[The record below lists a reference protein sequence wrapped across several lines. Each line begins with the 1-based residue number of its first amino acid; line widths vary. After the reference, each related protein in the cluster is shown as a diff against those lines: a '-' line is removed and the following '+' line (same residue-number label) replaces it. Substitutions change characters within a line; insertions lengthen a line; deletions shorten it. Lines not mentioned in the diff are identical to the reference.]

1 MTGKIDGSPL
11 KHWNTALLCVVFL
24 FLFYSSIPV
33 FSQLRFKHLTINDQ
47 LSSNYVNS
55 IFKDHNGFVWVATE
69 SGLNRFDG
77 YEVVRFFKNKDD
89 ITGISGNNIFSIL
102 ADRNNRIWFGTNHG
116 ISVYTSETNRF
127 VQLDIK
133 RSNYDSFYA
142 RDIDST
148 IDNRM
153 IVTSP
158 SAIFEY
164 SQSDFSRKVLI
175 DFEKFERD
183 YDGETFFQSCIVPN
197 NKIISATQHNLFLY
211 EKEHPERVEMIQ
223 HSVGNVRRMRVLNN
237 NELMLVGDNGVHI
250 FDATLKSV
258 KPFQLL
264 GIPSN
269 FFKQEFWDFY
279 FEGNKKLWLASTIS
293 GLFCVDLTNSKID
306 VYKYDKFN
314 EYSLSNNSVRALLV
328 DDNGVLWVGT
338 QHGGL
343 NYSLLDNPKKFKTHS
358 IPDNPILG
366 NSNIYAAL
374 FQDSN
379 GSMWVGTDGGGMM
392 VYNSKLQDFTHYRV
406 GDKGSEFMST
416 NSVLA
421 IREDNN
427 RNVWIGGYRSQLAY
441 FNLDTRKWTIQK
453 LNCEHELCNGIHN
466 FRFIFKDSK
475 GRMWFA
481 TNHHGVFMY
490 DGVRFHSLTRSNS
503 GLIDNYVI
511 SISERK
517 PDEIWVGTYNGACII
532 NPNNFQEKTHF
543 KHDAHNLNSLSN
555 DWVYTFHLDNK
566 GRFWL
571 GTSEGLNLYNPDSK
585 SFTSYGFRQGFAS
598 EVFYGILEDD
608 DNYLWLSTSGGL
620 IRYNHDLQRV
630 FNYTKNDGLPTNEFH
645 HASCVKSRTG
655 EFFFGSNDGLV
666 HFKPSDI
673 QLDSILPNTVIS
685 GVQVFFEDIDMKE
698 YRSEKHP
705 NTLVFNHWQSTISIR
720 YAGVN
725 FISNRDNVY
734 SYKLKGYQDKWIEV
748 GNRREVIFTNLDPGH
763 YVFLVRS
770 KNKDGIEGEQIA
782 ELNFIILTPWW
793 KTTWFRIIVLILAL
807 LLGFLFFQY
816 RISIV
821 QKQER
826 RIKKM
831 LDERTSELNS
841 KNRELILKT
850 NQLDDMNALLIVQQK
865 RLEEQTNELSANN
878 ERLNELNKTKDR
890 FFSVVA
896 HDLKNPLNSILG
908 LSSVLADNEYDMDE
922 AYRSKVVRLINKSTQ
937 DIYNLLENLLLWSS
951 SQLDRVEALK
961 SNFDLLGRISK
972 AVELLEMYSSSKDI
986 VINVFSKMKTMDVY
1000 ADMNMIDTILRN
1012 LITNAIKF
1020 SHSGGRVE
1028 IVCWVEKGQ
1037 AVCSVRDYGVGMS
1050 QSQLDSL
1057 LKLENTQSTRGTN
1070 GEKGTGL
1077 GMIISTEFIEKNDG
1091 RIWAESQQGVGTTI
1105 YFSLPLA

>member
-1 MTGKIDGSPL
+1 MTGKINGNPL
-11 KHWNTALLCVVFL
+11 RSWNTALLCVVFL
-24 FLFYSSIPV
+24 FLFNFSIPS

-55 IFKDHNGFVWVATE
+55 IFKDHNGFVWIATE

-77 YEVVRFFKNKDD
+77 YEVVRFFKNPNDT
-89 ITGISGNNIFSIL
+89 TGISGNNIFSIL
-102 ADRNNRIWFGTNHG
+102 SDRQNRIWFGTNHG
-116 ISVYTSETNRF
+116 ISVYNSETNKF
-127 VQLDIK
+127 IQLDRK
-133 RSNYDSFYA
+133 QSLYDSFYA
-142 RDIDST
+142 RDIDSYS
-148 IDNRM
+148 NRGM
-153 IVTSP
+153 VVTSP
-158 SAIFEY
+158 SALFLY
-164 SQSDFSRKVLI
+164 DQANFSRRILI
-175 DFEKFERD
+175 DFDRFDRD
-183 YDGETFFQSCIVPN
+183 YDGETFFQSCIVSN
-197 NKIISATQHNLFLY
+197 NKLLAATQHNIFMLDVDKPQHV
-211 EKEHPERVEMIQ
+211 EIIPHRVG
-223 HSVGNVRRMRVLNN
+223 VVRRMRALSNT
-237 NELMLVGDNGVHI
+237 ELMIAGDYGIFI
-250 FDATLKSV
+250 FDINRKLI
-258 KPFQLL
+258 KPYQIA
-264 GIPSN
+264 GISPQ

-279 FEGNKKLWLASTIS
+279 FEGNKKLWLASTIG
-293 GLFCVDLTNSKID
+293 GLICVDLNNSKIE
-306 VYKYDKFN
+306 VHKYDKFN
-314 EYSLSNNSVRALLV
+314 EFSLSNNSVRALLV
-328 DDNGVLWVGT
+328 ENDGVIWIGT
-338 QHGGL
+338 QHGGV
-343 NYSLLDNPKKFKTHS
+343 NYALLENPKKFKTHS

-374 FQDSN
+374 LEDSKGN
-379 GSMWVGTDGGGMM
+379 MWVGTDGGGMM
-392 VYNSKLQDFTHYRV
+392 VYDSKLQSFTHYFV
-406 GDKGSEFMST
+406 GAKGSEFMTT

-421 IREDNN
+421 IREDGN
-427 RNVWIGGYRSQLAY
+427 RNVWVGGYRSQLASY
-441 FNLDTRKWTIQK
+441 NLDSKKWTNHK
-453 LNCEHELCNGIHN
+453 LECEHELCNGIHN

-490 DGVRFHSLTRSNS
+490 DGVRFQSFTRSNS

-511 SISERK
+511 SISERT
-517 PDEIWVGTYNGACII
+517 PNEIWIGTYNGACIL
-532 NPNNFQEKTHF
+532 NPDNKSEKIHF
-543 KHDAHNLNSLSN
+543 KHDAHNSNSLSN
-555 DWVYTFHLDNK
+555 DWVYSFLLDRK

-571 GTSEGLNLYNPDSK
+571 GTSEGLNLYNPDNK

-598 EVFYGILEDD
+598 EVFFGILEDD
-608 DNYLWLSTSGGL
+608 DDYLWLSTSGGL
-620 IRYNHDLQRV
+620 IRYNHDLQNV

-645 HASCVKSRTG
+645 HASCFVSKTG

-705 NTLVFNHWQSTISIR
+705 NSLVFNHWQSTISIR

-725 FISNRDNVY
+725 FLSNRDNVY

-748 GNRREVIFTNLDPGH
+748 GNRREVIFTNLNPGH
-763 YVFLVRS
+763 YTFLVRS
-770 KNKDGIEGEQIA
+770 KNKDGVEGEHIA
-782 ELNFIILTPWW
+782 ELNFIIQSPWW
-793 KTTWFRIIVLILAL
+793 KTTWFRIVVLILFFL
-807 LLGFLFFQY
+807 FGFLFFQY
-816 RISIV
+816 RIRIV

-826 RIKKM
+826 RIKKL

-841 KNRELILKT
+841 KNRELVLKT

-961 SNFDLLGRISK
+961 SNFDLLGRIAK

-1020 SHSGGRVE
+1020 SHSGGRIE

-1077 GMIISTEFIEKNDG
+1077 GMIISMEFIEKNDG